1 MRVLQLI
8 DSLQT
13 GGAERVAVNIA
24 NALVSEIEASFLCA
38 TREEGLLK
46 KSIDAQVNYFF
57 LNKKKTIDFKAIK
70 KLNSFVRHNKIDIIH
85 AHSSSFFL
93 ATIIKTL
100 NKNIKIVWHDHYG
113 DSEFL
118 EKRSYK
124 MLKKSS
130 KYFSKIYSVNEE
142 LQVWA
147 NNNLSCK
154 SVSYLPNFA
163 VENKSETKTIL
174 KGINDKRII
183 HLANLRA
190 QKDHSI
196 LLKAFAEVVKQF
208 PEWTIHCVGKDFED
222 DYSKAIKQEIKTLK
236 LDNKAFVY
244 GSKPDIVNILNQSN
258 IAVLSSKSE
267 GLPIALLEYGLASLP
282 TISTNVGNCNVVVAN
297 ETLGQLIPAKSE
309 SVLKQ
314 ALINYISDM
323 EDAKTKGT
331 NLKLHVQI
339 NFSAEAVSKILVKD
353 YKYILE

>member
-1 MRVLQLI
+1 MLRI
-8 DSLQT
+8 PPNIR
-13 GGAERVAVNIA
+13 GAQR
-24 NALVSEIEASFLCA
+24 SGASQP
-38 TREEGLLK
+38 EGPLDV
-46 KSIDAQVNYFF
+46 I
-57 LNKKKTIDFKAIK
+57 
-70 KLNSFVRHNKIDIIH
+70 VRHNKIDIIH
-85 AHSSSFFL
+85 AHSTSFFL
-93 ATIIKTL
+93 ATIIKIL

-113 DSEFL
+113 DSAFL
-118 EKRSYK
+118 EKRSFK
-124 MLKKSS
+124 MLKKCS
-130 KYFSKIYSVNEE
+130 KYFSKIFSVNEE

-174 KGINDKRII
+174 KGNNDKRII
-183 HLANLRA
+183 HLANLRT

-282 TISTNVGNCNVVVAN
+282 TIATNVGNCNVVVAN
-297 ETLGQLIPAKSE
+297 ETLGQLIPSENE

-323 EDAKTKGT
+323 EDAKTKGA
-331 NLKLHVQI
+331 NLKLHVQV
-339 NFSAEAVSKILVKD
+339 NFSTEVL
-353 YKYILE
+353 